1 MSTLSGVFP
10 NAITPTIAPSQDPAG
25 QSRLRRENEA
35 AVFAPVDEVAAT
47 VSSRATGISQP
58 GRLASEQA
66 LASATA
72 LADRPTADI
81 SAARTSER
89 PDQASQRA
97 GNSQAAEV
105 GKQVGNQVDK
115 QVDNQVGNQV
125 DKQVGK
131 QAGNQVDNPVSN
143 RDRDQVARQEQSA
156 QQADRQ
162 AQKERIQLEDDL
174 DLVRDLA
181 SRDREVRA
189 HEQAHQSVGG
199 QHAGAM
205 AFTFQS
211 GPDGKRYAVG
221 GEVPIDMGRV
231 AGNPEA
237 NLQKGEQVRRAA
249 LAPAE
254 PSNQDRQVAVA
265 ASQMV
270 LEAQTE
276 IRQVEREQIDKA
288 AEQRGEQ
295 GEMQK
300 EDVAKT
306 EASSAKVDES
316 AERAA
321 SEGEQRLEDI
331 FKQTSRAVESTL
343 VAAYRTQQQ
352 QEVGFNL
359 DTTV

>member
-10 NAITPTIAPSQDPAG
+10 NAITPTFAPSQDPAS
-25 QSRLRRENEA
+25 QLRVQRENDA

-72 LADRPTADI
+72 LADRPVTD
-81 SAARTSER
+81 SSVERTNER
-89 PDQASQRA
+89 PDQAAQRA
-97 GNSQAAEV
+97 DSSQPTS
-105 GKQVGNQVDK
+105 VDK
-115 QVDNQVGNQV
+115 PVDT
-125 DKQVGK
+125 
-131 QAGNQVDNPVSN
+131 
-143 RDRDQVARQEQSA
+143 RDQAARQEQRT

-162 AQKERIQLEDDL
+162 AQQERIQLEGDV
-174 DLVRDLA
+174 DLVRELA

-205 AFTFQS
+205 AFSFEF

-221 GEVPIDMGRV
+221 GEVPIDMGRI

-237 NLQKGEQVRRAA
+237 TLQKAEQVRRAA

-276 IRQVEREQIDKA
+276 IREVERAQIDKA
-288 AEQRGEQ
+288 SEERSEQ
-295 GEMQK
+295 GELNK

-306 EASSAKVDES
+306 EASSAQDDAS

-321 SEGEQRLEDI
+321 SDGEQRLEEI
-331 FKQTSRAVESTL
+331 FKQTSQAVESTL

>member
-35 AVFAPVDEVAAT
+35 AVFAPVDEVSAT

-97 GNSQAAEV
+97 GNSQAAP
-105 GKQVGNQVDK
+105 VGNQVD
-115 QVDNQVGNQV
+115 
-125 DKQVGK
+125 K

-162 AQKERIQLEDDL
+162 AQEERIQLEDDV

-205 AFTFQS
+205 AFSFQS

>member
-10 NAITPTIAPSQDPAG
+10 NAITPTFAPSQDAAS
-25 QSRLRRENEA
+25 QLRVRRENDA

-72 LADRPTADI
+72 LAERPVADRPVAD
-81 SAARTSER
+81 SSVERTSER
-89 PDQASQRA
+89 PDQSTQRA
-97 GNSQAAEV
+97 DNRQPASADNSVDKPVDTRDQAA
-105 GKQVGNQVDK
+105 Q
-115 QVDNQVGNQV
+115 
-125 DKQVGK
+125 
-131 QAGNQVDNPVSN
+131 
-143 RDRDQVARQEQSA
+143 QEQRV

-162 AQKERIQLEDDL
+162 AQQERNKLEGDV
-174 DLVRDLA
+174 DLVRELA

-205 AFTFQS
+205 TFSFQF

-221 GEVPIDMGRV
+221 GEVPIDIGR
-231 AGNPEA
+231 AGSPEA
-237 NLQKGEQVRRAA
+237 TLQKAEQVRRAA

-265 ASQMV
+265 ASQMA

-288 AEQRGEQ
+288 SEGRSEQ
-295 GEMQK
+295 GELSK

-306 EASSAKVDES
+306 EASSAKDDAS

-321 SEGEQRLEDI
+321 NDGEQRLEDI
-331 FKQTSRAVESTL
+331 FKRTSQAVESTL